1 MLPSPSEYT
10 KNPIK
15 IEMQRS
21 LERNSRVYK
30 EMFNDAQKK
39 YSDAIDKLTKLTDAY
54 LREKAEVENFIKI
67 KDREV
72 ELSKKNA
79 NEKLLK
85 DFLPVLDSIDAAI
98 QAEKDNNLIRIRDQM
113 LGVLS
118 KYGLKPIKAEGSR
131 FDPYLHEVVG
141 VTTDGEDG
149 MIKYEVQRGYTLN
162 DGVLRTSKVIVVK
175 R

>member
-1 MLPSPSEYT
+1 MQPTPSEYART
-10 KNPIK
+10 PVR

-21 LERNSRVYK
+21 KERNSMVYK
-30 EMFNDAQKK
+30 EMYNDAQRK
-39 YSDAIDKLTKLTDAY
+39 YSEALDRISKLTDAY

-72 ELSKKNA
+72 EMSKKNA

-118 KYGLKPIKAEGSR
+118 RYGLKPIKAEGSK

-141 VTTDGEDG
+141 VTADGEDG
-149 MIKYEVQRGYTLN
+149 MVKYEVQRGYTLN

>member
-1 MLPSPSEYT
+1 MQPTPSEYART
-10 KNPIK
+10 PVR

-21 LERNSRVYK
+21 RERNSMVYK
-30 EMFNDAQKK
+30 EMYNDAQRK
-39 YSDAIDKLTKLTDAY
+39 YSEALDRIAKLTDAY

-72 ELSKKNA
+72 EMSKKNA

-118 KYGLKPIKAEGSR
+118 RYGLKPIKAEGSK

-141 VTTDGEDG
+141 VTADGEDG
-149 MIKYEVQRGYTLN
+149 MVKYEVQRGYTLN